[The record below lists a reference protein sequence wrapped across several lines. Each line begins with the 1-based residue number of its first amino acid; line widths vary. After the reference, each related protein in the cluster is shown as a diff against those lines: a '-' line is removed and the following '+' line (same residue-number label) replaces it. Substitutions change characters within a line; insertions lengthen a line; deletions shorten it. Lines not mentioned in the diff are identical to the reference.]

1 MGFPPAAPLRIVP
14 ASMDIEGTVS
24 IPGSSA
30 RRLAGAVAH
39 VALAIAA
46 LASAAAAQ
54 VVRGTVVDETSG
66 RPVPG
71 VVVVLFDSAGHRL
84 AGVLAGDDGRY
95 AIRTTGAGR
104 FGLRTERIGF
114 RADAPT
120 LVLLSAGEAIEVKL
134 VTRPVPV
141 VLGEVRVA
149 AKSPCVARATD
160 GRELSAV
167 WEEARKALYV
177 TELTQRQE
185 LFSARVSRFVRTLD
199 PRTRR
204 VIGLDTKEASGVTR
218 NPFVSQPAAELSAH
232 GFVRQAAGEVIYYGP
247 DAAVLLSDEFLG
259 DHCFRLRAGDGK
271 RSTLIGLEFEP
282 VRSREKPDIAGTLWI
297 DRKSAELRDLEYTY
311 RNLTNLPGTVQS
323 DDFGGQIAFRRM
335 PTGAWIVERWVIRMP
350 VLVDRGPFV
359 ERSDAMPPGMG
370 SGRPERVQLGAIRE
384 EGGEVLETTARGA
397 RQELVTERATLRGSV
412 FDSTRMAPL
421 GTARVFLDGTQFSA
435 RSDADGSFTLG
446 DVPEGTYTVS
456 VLHPR
461 FDSLG
466 VKPPVETVTLRAG
479 EPAMVRLAA
488 PSTPTILGQICTA
501 DERAPRTAALR
512 GRVVDA
518 MTGGPAVDAEV
529 AVSWTRLV
537 DGGARPAMAE
547 ERRGTRTDADGRYK
561 LCGLPEG
568 ARLTVRARRD
578 GRVSSSGQALLPP
591 DELSVLDL
599 AIAATVVAA
608 GAGTPSADTPRPSGA
623 TVIVTGPP
631 NRVMEDVARRRRRG
645 GGTYLTR
652 TEISRRSASRL
663 TDLLRT
669 MPGVAIRP
677 DENGVM
683 IVELRGGPRVTLS
696 PGTEPGRMPVPV
708 PPPDS
713 GGGGVQVPP
722 PAAATTGVLT
732 PRRCPAGLII
742 DGFPVDNSVGIDN
755 ADVQPENIEVIEVY
769 SGAQVP
775 IEYSSRHSSC
785 GVVLVWTRAYADR
798 PGP

>member
-1 MGFPPAAPLRIVP
+1 
-14 ASMDIEGTVS
+14 MDIEGTVS
-24 IPGSSA
+24 IPDSSA
-30 RRLAGAVAH
+30 GRLAGAVAH

-46 LASAAAAQ
+46 LTSVAAAQ

-66 RPVPG
+66 QPVPG

-84 AGVLAGDDGRY
+84 AGVLAGEDGRY
-95 AIRTTGAGR
+95 AIRTTGPGR

-141 VLGEVRVA
+141 VLGAVRVA

-160 GRELSAV
+160 GREVSAV

-185 LFSARVSRFVRTLD
+185 LFSARVSRYVRTLD
-199 PRTRR
+199 PRTRL

-218 NPFVSQPAAELSAH
+218 NPFVSQPAAELSAQ
-232 GFVRQAAGEVIYYGP
+232 GFVRQAAGEIIYYGP

-259 DHCFRLRAGDGK
+259 DHCFRLRAGDGR
-271 RSTLIGLEFEP
+271 RSSLIGLEFEP

-311 RNLTNLPGTVQS
+311 RNLANLPGTVQS
-323 DDFGGQIAFRRM
+323 DDFGGQVAFRRM
-335 PTGAWIVERWVIRMP
+335 PTGAWIVERWMIRMP

-359 ERSDAMPPGMG
+359 ERSDGLPPGVG
-370 SGRPERVQLGAIRE
+370 SSRPERVQLGAIRE

-397 RQELVTERATLRGSV
+397 RQALVTERATLRGSV

-435 RSDADGSFTLG
+435 RADADGSFTLG

-466 VKPPVETVTLRAG
+466 VKPPGETVTLRAG
-479 EPAMVRLAA
+479 EATMVRLAA
-488 PSTPTILGQICTA
+488 PSTPTILSQLCAA
-501 DERAPRTAALR
+501 DERAPRSAALR
-512 GRVVDA
+512 GRVIDA

-529 AVSWTRLV
+529 AVSWSRLV
-537 DGGARPAMAE
+537 EGGARPAVSE
-547 ERRGTRTDADGRYK
+547 ERRGTRADADGRYK

-568 ARLTVRARRD
+568 VRLTVRARRD
-578 GRVSSSGQALLPP
+578 GRLSSSGQALLPP

-599 AIAATVVAA
+599 AIAATAVAA
-608 GAGTPSADTPRPSGA
+608 GAGTPSGA
-623 TVIVTGPP
+623 TVIVTGPA
-631 NRVMEDVARRRRRG
+631 NRVMDDVARRRRRG
-645 GGTYLTR
+645 SGAYLTR

-669 MPGVAIRP
+669 MPGVSIRP

-683 IVELRGGPRVTLS
+683 IVELRGGSRVTLS
-696 PGTEPGRMPVPV
+696 PGPEPGRAPMPTPQ
-708 PPPDS
+708 PDS
-713 GGGGVQVPP
+713 GGGGVQVPAP
-722 PAAATTGVLT
+722 AAAATTGVLT

-755 ADVQPENIEVIEVY
+755 TDVQPENIEIIEVY

-785 GVVLVWTRAYADR
+785 GVVLIWTRAYAGR
-798 PGP
+798 PGL